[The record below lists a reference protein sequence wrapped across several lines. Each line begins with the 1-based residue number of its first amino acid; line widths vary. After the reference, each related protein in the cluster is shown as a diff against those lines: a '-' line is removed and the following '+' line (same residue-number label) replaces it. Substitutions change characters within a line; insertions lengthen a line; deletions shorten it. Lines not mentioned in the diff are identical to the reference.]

1 MNIEVLFQKL
11 GLVAV
16 GTNESSQIVNL
27 QDPKGKPLQLNFD
40 LTNGKC
46 YMTVESWD
54 DRNSIIRTFELDL
67 PLDAWLMLLGTTF
80 NQHIRPISKAT
91 YSEFDGLT
99 ELGVKLNGEIII
111 PPTS

>member
-40 LTNGKC
+40 FTSGKC
-46 YMTVESWD
+46 YMTIESWD
-54 DRNSIIRTFELDL
+54 DRNSVVRTFELDL
-67 PLDAWLMLLGTTF
+67 TQQAWVDFLTYVF
-80 NQHIRPISKAT
+80 APHVRPTAKST
-91 YSEFDGLT
+91 YTEFDGLI
-99 ELGVKLNGEIII
+99 ELGTTI
-111 PPTS
+111 S